1 MVRKSVIILMAIKV
15 FLLKSRFFGL
25 NCLKRGSVGQI
36 FLGENKGV
44 IMYLKF
50 GRWSVYNRLF

>member
-1 MVRKSVIILMAIKV
+1 MIILMAIKV
-15 FLLKSRFFGL
+15 FILKSRFFGL
-25 NCLKRGSVGQI
+25 NCLKGGSVGQI

-50 GRWSVYNRLF
+50 GKWSIYNRLF